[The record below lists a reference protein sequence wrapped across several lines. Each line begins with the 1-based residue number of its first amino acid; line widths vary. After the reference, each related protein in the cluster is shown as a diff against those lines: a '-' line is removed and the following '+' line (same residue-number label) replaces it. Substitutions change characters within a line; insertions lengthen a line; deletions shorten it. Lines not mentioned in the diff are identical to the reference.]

1 MIAVGPWGGGV
12 VPLPWMECC
21 SLFHA
26 ACEIRQMDETSPT
39 AARAGHVKVAR
50 TAESRVPKRRG
61 GVLSANPISGSRYVE
76 EAWVSRGVGERGRPR
91 LALPRQAV
99 MWGVETGHAAEG
111 GERWAPL
118 EECAESQAER
128 AEGMAVLA
136 W

>member
-1 MIAVGPWGGGV
+1 
-12 VPLPWMECC
+12 
-21 SLFHA
+21 
-26 ACEIRQMDETSPT
+26 MDETSPT